1 MGIFDRFKHSKTQG
15 GGSGTA
21 MMDRAR
27 GMLHG
32 HSDQVNKGVDK
43 AGQMVDDRTGHKYT
57 DQINTGTGR
66 AKDMLA
72 EQGEQGERGAGG
84 EPGAGPDMPQPG
96 MGGMPGEDGSQPPQS

>member
-57 DQINTGTGR
+57 DQINTGTGK

-72 EQGEQGERGAGG
+72 EQGERGAGG
-84 EPGAGPDMPQPG
+84 EPGVGPDMPQPG
-96 MGGMPGEDGSQPPQS
+96 MGGMPGEDGAQPPQS

>member
-72 EQGEQGERGAGG
+72 EQGARDAGG
-84 EPGAGPDMPQPG
+84 EPGAGPDMPQSG

>member
-1 MGIFDRFKHSKTQG
+1 MGIFDRFKHSKSQG

-32 HSDQVNKGVDK
+32 HSDQVNKGADK
-43 AGQMVDDRTGHKYT
+43 AGQMIDDRTGHKYT
-57 DQINTGTGR
+57 DQINTGTSK

-72 EQGEQGERGAGG
+72 EQGEQGSGG
-84 EPGAGPDMPQPG
+84 EPGGGADMPQPG
-96 MGGMPGEDGSQPPQS
+96 MGGMPGGDGSQPPQS

>member
-1 MGIFDRFKHSKTQG
+1 MGIFDRFKHSKSQG
-15 GGSGTA
+15 GGSATA

-32 HSDQVNKGVDK
+32 HSDQASKGVDK

-57 DQINTGTGR
+57 DQINTGTGK

-72 EQGEQGERGAGG
+72 EQGDPGMSG
-84 EPGAGPDMPQPG
+84 EPRPGSDMPQSDT
-96 MGGMPGEDGSQPPQS
+96 GGMPGEDPSQPPQS

>member
-1 MGIFDRFKHSKTQG
+1 MGIFDRFKHSKSQG

-43 AGQMVDDRTGHKYT
+43 TGQMIDDRTGHKYT
-57 DQINTGTGR
+57 DQINTGTGK

-72 EQGEQGERGAGG
+72 EQGERGSGG
-84 EPGAGPDMPQPG
+84 EPDAGSDMPQPG
-96 MGGMPGEDGSQPPQS
+96 MGGMPGGDGSQPPQS